1 MEFYN
6 NLCIVR
12 RNISTQW
19 NRIKNI
25 FFLQIWLLERNNEDL
40 MSEGKVAAD
49 TVPQLNKLESN
60 RIALF
65 VRI

>member
-49 TVPQLNKLESN
+49 TVPQLNKLERN

>member
-1 MEFYN
+1 MEVYN
-6 NLCIVR
+6 NLCFVR
-12 RNISTQW
+12 RNISTQSD
-19 NRIKNI
+19 KEYHF

-49 TVPQLNKLESN
+49 TVPQLNKSERN

>member
-1 MEFYN
+1 MEVYN
-6 NLCIVR
+6 NLCFVR
-12 RNISTQW
+12 RNISTQSD
-19 NRIKNI
+19 KEYL

-40 MSEGKVAAD
+40 TSEGKVAAD
-49 TVPQLNKLESN
+49 TVPQLNKLERN